1 MEPTFLLITGP
12 DPAVIAYLLFFTGRV
27 LICDSFR

>member
-1 MEPTFLLITGP
+1 MEPTFLFINEPGP
-12 DPAVIAYLLFFTGRV
+12 AAIAYLLFFTGRV